1 MEITKLNIC
10 CWLLAV
16 LLCAN
21 IPSRLSLVNATTGH
35 SKSLGLVQKSRV
47 LTWNETEESMKDE
60 IVSLAKGQG
69 GGRGTGGGNT
79 DNIPR
84 KSDAHIGASH
94 HMMMIF
100 VVGFSFYVSKSMKD

>member
-10 CWLLAV
+10 CWLLTV

-21 IPSRLSLVNATTGH
+21 IPSRLSLVNETTGH
-35 SKSLGLVQKSRV
+35 SKSLGLVQESRV
-47 LTWNETEESMKDE
+47 LTWNETEESMKDD

-69 GGRGTGGGNT
+69 GGKGTGGA
-79 DNIPR
+79 NINHAPS

-100 VVGFSFYVSKSMKD
+100 VVGFSFYVIISMVC